1 MRLAARQGLRYEA
14 FAMIIQFPDRAALA
28 APANDQQLQPPPGPV
43 TDLWATLTTPASNA
57 TLKDQDSAMRKLAST
72 LQRAA
77 TAHENDSSAQFARTV
92 MIPSATTAFFDPRN
106 AQARKSIL
114 YFLNSLATDN
124 DDLVPSTLVA
134 QWPQDLPADAQYQLL
149 QTLILTPTGDAAVRL
164 RTPMLAA
171 QLTPVIAA
179 LAAGTRSVTAAAEA
193 LAALKTLVLVL
204 PRTTLADATD
214 LLAAC
219 RAVVANHANLDL
231 DHVRLAGMVA
241 VHLTHSTASTPAVAG
256 EAILAWADGCTETVP
271 RAIVLRAM
279 LVCSLGTQLRESA
292 PALLNHAGSR
302 VLEALERGG
311 LDPASKVVLFEALVA
326 FCESSGLSDGTKGA
340 GAAGKKGK
348 KKKDKK
354 SPSPAPFSST
364 SPSHAVPTELID
376 RLVATAWAHLEDA
389 ADAVQFKSKTICD
402 VLLAQPAFAPALV
415 DRTLRTHATNKVKY
429 MMLCSIMPVVGV
441 AHLHERDPTILRAA
455 FTALDHTT
463 TVGRVADV
471 VAQWMTLAKAAN
483 LSAQFMSVYHE
494 LALSSLVHEDAVIRR
509 HFATHLLK
517 RMLAAENDLYESL
530 VASIRGIAPTNPAS
544 QHALEALVAVERVAR
559 ALDLPATAT
568 KSSTDFLMRA
578 CSHPSSS
585 LRADALG
592 LLSDVKRYTQPLT
605 PADLA
610 FLQTFLRHNL
620 ADASPEFRENMQS
633 RLGKIFER
641 MRHSA
646 YALHRTATRVPPN
659 APPEILAAARDA
671 QVLVDAYKSFLAW
684 TVDATMAW
692 LVPGVTYLR
701 ALSVL
706 LVIEALLATFG
717 PGDRRNVPMPH
728 GFNAEHCAV
737 PEFPFDIPLD
747 TYRNATTLLDVVRTC
762 PYDEIQGAAHRLL
775 VQLPTG
781 CAEVVR
787 RAGGARAVLEH
798 AAQWMASPRACDAQ
812 AGAVLVDVAYVVRRA
827 NAAAAAAT
835 AEDGMDVDDTD
846 LRADQFITHF
856 TTLAHAQMDRAR
868 ANMVEAA
875 AADPLPATFL
885 AVRQITR
892 RLPPAEVDAMG
903 MLQLAKD
910 ACQIVLPILVDVSP
924 EGNLPDDVREDVDVD
939 EATETSQLVLSY
951 SWRVVK
957 QACDLLGGV
966 AAKIAVKGNV
976 EFFRQTGEYFIGLM
990 QTIRHRGAFSAV
1002 SPNLIVL
1009 CDRITEETD
1018 QVKAWLQN
1026 TLHSVAD
1033 TDFSVTRRSGG
1044 LPFLIVA
1051 LVTSPGC
1058 RKWLPITFAHLFDAV
1073 DAAPAQAAVEVQ
1085 VNCMNVLRR
1094 LFEDSQ
1100 LAKDASASIGP
1111 GFMLAIRKLT
1121 HADWGVRNAGLMLF
1135 STLINRIFGTKRV
1148 KDERHVLN
1156 KVTGKEFFHRFPVL
1170 HAFLL
1175 EHLGLAAAA
1184 EDSASSAAL
1193 FPLLTLLARMA
1204 PSVFDAANAHLSLAA
1219 FVPVGMTCAAS
1230 RQWKVR
1236 EMAAEAMVSLVSADA
1251 VAEHCAALIRD
1262 RIPNSGHNAVHGYL
1276 LQLRALVRHYP
1287 TAISGSA
1294 AVALAHQLRNAKA
1307 SNYALA
1313 VAYELCAATWPAF
1326 GDLAAAWL
1334 AEGVEGYGADLVRV
1348 QLATAALATARSATL
1363 VPSLLRDTDD
1373 QVRGVVLDH
1382 LAAATATPP
1391 GARDALVAMLANG
1404 TKPIRD
1410 ARLIK
1415 LAAAHNIPVPAARL
1429 AATLDAVRAG
1439 PLSVQCPLIHVLAA
1453 QDADLY
1459 VAVFTEWT
1467 HPDVP
1472 LPLRSACAD
1481 SLAAAVPRLAGPHR
1495 ATVLWL
1501 ATTRLVQDDDED
1513 VRVTAAQVLSAH
1525 LLDGTP
1531 THYAAMVPAA
1541 IAALAKHFDMRAHF
1555 QQTLDELWRAAAVAV
1570 ADKDDPVLFDKEDT
1584 NLFKEKH
1591 VEAVLVLR
1599 AMGGTDVVARCGE
1612 VLRQAAQ
1619 LAQAHLVPLAAAET
1633 TAEEAGVPRL
1643 VAELLGLGQSG
1654 DEEPMIVSS

>member
-1 MRLAARQGLRYEA
+1 
-14 FAMIIQFPDRAALA
+14 MIIQFPDRAASA
-28 APANDQQLQPPPGPV
+28 ASANDQQLQPPPGPV
-43 TDLWATLTTPASNA
+43 AELWATLTTPASNV
-57 TLKDQDSAMRKLAST
+57 TFKDQDSAMRKLVAT
-72 LQRAA
+72 LQRANNGPS
-77 TAHENDSSAQFARTV
+77 TDSSAQFALTV

-106 AQARKSIL
+106 AHARKSIL

-134 QWPQDLPADAQYQLL
+134 LWPQELPADVQYQLL

-164 RTPMLAA
+164 RTPTLVAHI
-171 QLTPVIAA
+171 TPVIAA
-179 LAAGTRSVTAAAEA
+179 LATGTRSVTAAAEA
-193 LAALKTLVLVL
+193 LAGLKTLVLVL
-204 PRTTLADATD
+204 PRTTLAEATD

-256 EAILAWADGCTETVP
+256 EAILAWADACTETVP

-279 LVCSLGTQLRESA
+279 LVCSLGAQLRESA

-326 FCESSGLSDGTKGA
+326 FCESSRLSDGTKGA

-354 SPSPAPFSST
+354 NPSPALSSCSSPSPAP
-364 SPSHAVPTELID
+364 PSHAVPADLID
-376 RLVATAWAHLEDA
+376 RLVATAWAHLEDV
-389 ADAVQFKSKTICD
+389 ADAVQFKSKAICD
-402 VLLAQPAFAPALV
+402 VLLAQPAFAPAFV

-429 MMLCSIMPVVGV
+429 MMLCSLMPVVGV

-455 FTALDHTT
+455 FSAMHHTA

-483 LSAQFMSVYHE
+483 LSAQFMPVYHE
-494 LALSSLVHEDAVIRR
+494 LAFTSLVHEDAVIRR

-517 RMLAAENDLYESL
+517 RMLAAENDLYTSL
-530 VASIRGIAPTNPAS
+530 VASIRGITPADPAS

-559 ALDLPATAT
+559 ALDLPVTAT
-568 KSSTDFLMRA
+568 TSSTDSLMRA
-578 CSHPSSS
+578 CTHPSAS

-605 PADLA
+605 MSDLA
-610 FLQTFLRHNL
+610 FLQSFLRHNL
-620 ADASPEFRENMQS
+620 ADASAEFRENMQA

-646 YALHRTATRVPPN
+646 YALHRSATRIPPN
-659 APPEILAAARDA
+659 APPDVLAAARDA
-671 QVLVDAYKSFLAW
+671 QTLVDAYKAFLEW
-684 TVDATMAW
+684 TVDAIMAW
-692 LVPGVTYLR
+692 LVPGVTYTR

-717 PGDRRNVPMPH
+717 PGDRRRVPMPH

-747 TYRNATTLLDVVRTC
+747 TYCNVTTLLDVVRTC

-787 RAGGARAVLEH
+787 RAGGAHAVLEH
-798 AAQWMASPRACDAQ
+798 AVQWMASPRACDAQ

-827 NAAAAAAT
+827 NAAAAAAI
-835 AEDGMDVDDTD
+835 ADDGMDLDDPD
-846 LRADQFITHF
+846 LRADQFIKHF

-868 ANMVEAA
+868 ANLVEAA

-885 AVRQITR
+885 AVRQIMR
-892 RLPPAEVDAMG
+892 RLPAAEVNAMSV
-903 MLQLAKD
+903 LQLAKD
-910 ACQIVLPILVDVSP
+910 ACQIVLPILADVSP
-924 EGNLPDDVREDVDVD
+924 EGNLPDDVREDVDGD

-976 EFFRQTGEYFIGLM
+976 EFFRKTGEYFIGLM

-1018 QVKAWLQN
+1018 QVKTWLQN

-1044 LPFLIVA
+1044 LPYLIVA

-1094 LFEDSQ
+1094 LFEDSL
-1100 LAKDASASIGP
+1100 LAKDASAFIGP

-1135 STLINRIFGTKRV
+1135 STLINRIFGSKKV

-1156 KVTGKEFFHRFPVL
+1156 KVTGKEFFHRFPAL
-1170 HAFLL
+1170 HTFLL

-1184 EDSASSAAL
+1184 EDSAASAAL

-1219 FVPVGMTCAAS
+1219 FVPVGMACAAS

-1251 VAEHCAALIRD
+1251 VAEHCAAVIRD
-1262 RIPNSGHNAVHGYL
+1262 RIPNAGHNAVHGYL
-1276 LQLRALVRHYP
+1276 LQLRALARHYP

-1294 AVALAHQLRNAKA
+1294 AVALAHQLRGARA
-1307 SNYALA
+1307 SNYALT
-1313 VAYELCAATWPAF
+1313 VAFELCAATWPAF

-1334 AEGVEGYGADLVRV
+1334 AEGVEGHGADLVRV
-1348 QLATAALATARSATL
+1348 QLATAALATARSATV
-1363 VPSLLRDTDD
+1363 VPALLCDADE

-1382 LAAATATPP
+1382 FVTATALPP
-1391 GARDALVAMLANG
+1391 AARDALVAMLGDG

-1415 LAAAHNIPVPAARL
+1415 IAAAHDLPIPADRL
-1429 AATLDAVRAG
+1429 AATLDAVRSG

-1453 QDADLY
+1453 QAADMF
-1459 VAVFTEWT
+1459 VAAFTEWT

-1472 LPLRSACAD
+1472 LPLRSACAE
-1481 SLAAAVPRLAGPHR
+1481 SLAAAVPRLAGTHR
-1495 ATVLWL
+1495 ARVLWL
-1501 ATTRLVQDDDED
+1501 ATTRLVQDDAED
-1513 VRVTAAQVLSAH
+1513 VRATAAQVLSAH

-1531 THYAAMVPAA
+1531 THYAAVVPAA
-1541 IAALAKHFDMRAHF
+1541 IAALAKQFDMRADF
-1555 QQTLDELWRAAAVAV
+1555 QRVLDGLRRTAAQAAS
-1570 ADKDDPVLFDKEDT
+1570 ADKDEHVLFDKEDA
-1584 NLFKEKH
+1584 NMFKEKH

-1599 AMGGTDVVARCGE
+1599 ALGGADVVARCGD
-1612 VLRQAAQ
+1612 VLHQAAQ
-1619 LAQAHLVPLAAAET
+1619 LAQAHLVPLAAAE
-1633 TAEEAGVPRL
+1633 AVAGEEAGVPARL

-1654 DEEPMIVSS
+1654 K

>member
-1 MRLAARQGLRYEA
+1 
-14 FAMIIQFPDRAALA
+14 MIIQFPDRAALA
-28 APANDQQLQPPPGPV
+28 ASANDQQLQPPSSPI

-57 TLKDQDSAMRKLAST
+57 TLKDQDSAMRNIVLT
-72 LQRAA
+72 LQRASNG
-77 TAHENDSSAQFARTV
+77 TDTDTCAQFARAV
-92 MIPSATTAFFDPRN
+92 MIPSATTALFDPRN
-106 AQARKSIL
+106 AHARKSIL
-114 YFLNSLATDN
+114 YFLSSLATDN
-124 DDLVPSTLVA
+124 DNLVPSTLVA
-134 QWPQDLPADAQYQLL
+134 HWPQDLPADVQYQLL

-164 RTPMLAA
+164 RTPTLAA
-171 QLTPVIAA
+171 QLTPEIAA
-179 LAAGTRSVTAAAEA
+179 LATGTMSVTAAAEA

-204 PRTTLADATD
+204 PRTTLTESAD

-219 RAVVANHANLDL
+219 RAVVTSHANLDL

-241 VHLTHSTASTPAVAG
+241 VHLTHSTASTPAAAG
-256 EAILAWADGCTETVP
+256 EAILAWADACTETVP

-279 LVCSLGTQLRESA
+279 LVCSLGAQLRESA

-326 FCESSGLSDGTKGA
+326 FCESSGLGDGSKVA
-340 GAAGKKGK
+340 GTAGKKGK

-354 SPSPAPFSST
+354 SPSPALSS
-364 SPSHAVPTELID
+364 SSSPSPAPPSHAVPANLID

-402 VLLAQPAFAPALV
+402 MLLAQPAFAPAFV

-441 AHLHERDPTILRAA
+441 AHLHERDPAILRAA
-455 FTALDHTT
+455 FTALDHTA

-471 VAQWMTLAKAAN
+471 VAQWMMLAKAAN
-483 LSAQFMSVYHE
+483 LSAQFMPVYHD
-494 LALSSLVHEDAVIRR
+494 LAFTSLVHEDAVIRR

-517 RMLAAENDLYESL
+517 RMLAAENDLYASL
-530 VASIRGIAPTNPAS
+530 VTNIRGIAPTNPAS
-544 QHALEALVAVERVAR
+544 QYALEAHVAVERVAR

-568 KSSTDFLMRA
+568 TSSTDFLNA
-578 CSHPSSS
+578 S
-585 LRADALG
+585 
-592 LLSDVKRYTQPLT
+592 PLT
-605 PADLA
+605 TADLT

-620 ADASPEFRENMQS
+620 ADVSPEFHENMQS

-659 APPEILAAARDA
+659 APPEVLAAARDA
-671 QVLVDAYKSFLAW
+671 HTLVDAYRTFLGW
-684 TVDATMAW
+684 TVDAAMAW
-692 LVPGVTYLR
+692 LVPGVTYPR

-717 PGDRRNVPMPH
+717 PGDRRRVPMPH

-747 TYRNATTLLDVVRTC
+747 TYRNVTTLLDVVRTC

-812 AGAVLVDVAYVVRRA
+812 AGAVLVDVAYVIRRA
-827 NAAAAAAT
+827 DAAAAVAT
-835 AEDGMDVDDTD
+835 GEDGMDVDDAD

-856 TTLAHAQMDRAR
+856 TALAHVQMDRAR
-868 ANMVEAA
+868 ANLVEAA

-885 AVRQITR
+885 AVRQIMR
-892 RLPPAEVDAMG
+892 RLPAAEVDAVR

-910 ACQIVLPILVDVSP
+910 ACQIVLPILADVSP
-924 EGNLPDDVREDVDVD
+924 EGNLPDDVREDVVGD

-966 AAKIAVKGNV
+966 AAKITVKGNV

-1018 QVKAWLQN
+1018 QVKTWLQN

-1044 LPFLIVA
+1044 LPYLIVA

-1058 RKWLPITFAHLFDAV
+1058 RKWLPITFAHLFNAV

-1135 STLINRIFGTKRV
+1135 STLINRIFGSKKV

-1156 KVTGKEFFHRFPVL
+1156 KVTGKEFFHRFPAL

-1184 EDSASSAAL
+1184 EDSGASAAL

-1219 FVPVGMTCAAS
+1219 FVPVGMACASS

-1251 VAEHCAALIRD
+1251 VAEHCAAVIRD
-1262 RIPNSGHNAVHGYL
+1262 RIPNAGQNAVHGYL

-1294 AVALAHQLRNAKA
+1294 TVALAHQLRSARA

-1313 VAYELCAATWPAF
+1313 VAYEMCAATWPAF

-1334 AEGVEGYGADLVRV
+1334 ADGVEGYGADLARV
-1348 QLATAALATARSATL
+1348 QLATAALATARSASV
-1363 VPSLLRDTDD
+1363 VPTLLRDADE

-1382 LAAATATPP
+1382 LAAAAALPP
-1391 GARDALVAMLANG
+1391 AARDALMAMLADG
-1404 TKPIRD
+1404 TTLIRD

-1415 LAAAHNIPVPAARL
+1415 LAAAHDLPVPAARL

-1453 QDADLY
+1453 QAVDMY
-1459 VAVFTEWT
+1459 VAAFTEWT
-1467 HPDVP
+1467 HSDVP
-1472 LPLRSACAD
+1472 LPLRSACAA
-1481 SLAAAVPRLAGPHR
+1481 SLAAAVPRLAGTHR

-1513 VRVTAAQVLSAH
+1513 VRATTAQVLSAH

-1541 IAALAKHFDMRAHF
+1541 TAALAKQFDMRTQF
-1555 QQTLDELWRAAAVAV
+1555 QRVLDDLRHAATAAVAE
-1570 ADKDDPVLFDKEDT
+1570 KDDHVLFDKEDA

-1591 VEAVLVLR
+1591 VEAVLVLH
-1599 AMGGTDVVARCGE
+1599 ALGGADVVARCRD
-1612 VLRQAAQ
+1612 VLRQASQ
-1619 LAQAHLVPLAAAET
+1619 LAQAHLVPLAAVET
-1633 TAEEAGVPRL
+1633 TAAGEEASVPRL
-1643 VAELLGLGQSG
+1643 VTELLGLGQSG

>member
-1 MRLAARQGLRYEA
+1 
-14 FAMIIQFPDRAALA
+14 MIIQFPDRVALA
-28 APANDQQLQPPPGPV
+28 SSANDQRPPPSGPV
-43 TDLWATLTTPASNA
+43 TNLWATLTTPASNA
-57 TLKDQDSAMRKLAST
+57 TLKDQDSAMRKIVST
-72 LQRAA
+72 LQRANNGPD
-77 TAHENDSSAQFARTV
+77 TDSSEQFARTV
-92 MIPSATTAFFDPRN
+92 MIPAATTAFFDPRN
-106 AQARKSIL
+106 THARKSIL
-114 YFLNSLATDN
+114 YFLNSLATGN
-124 DDLVPSTLVA
+124 DDMVPSTLVA
-134 QWPQDLPADAQYQLL
+134 HWPQDLPADVQYQLL

-164 RTPMLAA
+164 RTPRLAA
-171 QLTPVIAA
+171 QLTPVITA
-179 LAAGTRSVTAAAEA
+179 LATGTRSVTAAAEA

-204 PRTTLADATD
+204 PRTTLADSAD

-241 VHLTHSTASTPAVAG
+241 VHLTHSTAPTPAVAG
-256 EAILAWADGCTETVP
+256 EAILAWADACTETIP

-279 LVCSLGTQLRESA
+279 LVCSFGAQMRESA

-326 FCESSGLSDGTKGA
+326 FCESSGISDGTKGA

-348 KKKDKK
+348 KKDKRGPSPALSSSP
-354 SPSPAPFSST
+354 SPSPAP
-364 SPSHAVPTELID
+364 PSHAVPADLID

-389 ADAVQFKSKTICD
+389 ADAV
-402 VLLAQPAFAPALV
+402 
-415 DRTLRTHATNKVKY
+415 KY
-429 MMLCSIMPVVGV
+429 MMLCSLMPVVGV
-441 AHLHERDPTILRAA
+441 AHLHERDPTILCAA
-455 FTALDHTT
+455 FSAMDHTA

-471 VAQWMTLAKAAN
+471 VAQWMTLAKAAK
-483 LSAQFMSVYHE
+483 LSAQFMPVYHE
-494 LALSSLVHEDAVIRR
+494 LAFTSLVHENAVIRR

-517 RMLAAENDLYESL
+517 RMLAAENDLYASL
-530 VASIRGIAPTNPAS
+530 IASIRGIAPADPAS

-568 KSSTDFLMRA
+568 TSSTDALMRA
-578 CSHPSSS
+578 CTHPSSS
-585 LRADALG
+585 LRTDALG
-592 LLSDVKRYTQPLT
+592 LLSDVKRHTQPLT
-605 PADLA
+605 TSDLA
-610 FLQTFLRHNL
+610 FLQSFLRHNL
-620 ADASPEFRENMQS
+620 ADASPEFRENMQA
-633 RLGKIFER
+633 RLGKIFDR

-646 YALHRTATRVPPN
+646 YALHRTATRIPPN
-659 APPEILAAARDA
+659 APPEVLAAARDA
-671 QVLVDAYKSFLAW
+671 QTLVDVYRAFLAW
-684 TVDATMAW
+684 TVDAAMAW
-692 LVPGVTYLR
+692 LVPGVTYPR

-717 PGDRRNVPMPH
+717 PGDRRRVPMPH

-747 TYRNATTLLDVVRTC
+747 TFRNATTLLDVVRTC

-775 VQLPTG
+775 VQLPAG
-781 CAEVVR
+781 CADVVR

-798 AAQWMASPRACDAQ
+798 GAKWMASPRACDAQ
-812 AGAVLVDVAYVVRRA
+812 AGAVIVDVAYIVRA
-827 NAAAAAAT
+827 KAAADAASVD
-835 AEDGMDVDDTD
+835 DGMDVDDAD
-846 LRADQFITHF
+846 LRADQFIAHF

-868 ANMVEAA
+868 ANLVEAA

-885 AVRQITR
+885 AVRQIMR
-892 RLPPAEVDAMG
+892 RLPAAEVDAMS

-910 ACQIVLPILVDVSP
+910 ACQIVLPILADVSP
-924 EGNLPDDVREDVDVD
+924 EGNLPEDVREDVDGD

-966 AAKIAVKGNV
+966 AAKIAVKGNA

-1018 QVKAWLQN
+1018 QVKMWLQD

-1044 LPFLIVA
+1044 LPYLIVA

-1100 LAKDASASIGP
+1100 LAKDAAASIGP

-1135 STLINRIFGTKRV
+1135 STLINRIFGSKKV

-1156 KVTGKEFFHRFPVL
+1156 KVTGKEFFHRFPAL

-1184 EDSASSAAL
+1184 EDSAASAAL

-1219 FVPVGMTCAAS
+1219 FVPVGMACAAS

-1251 VAEHCAALIRD
+1251 VAEHCAAVIRD
-1262 RIPNSGHNAVHGYL
+1262 RIPNAGHNAVHGYL

-1294 AVALAHQLRNAKA
+1294 AVALAHQLRGARA

-1313 VAYELCAATWPAF
+1313 VAFELCAATWPAF

-1334 AEGVEGYGADLVRV
+1334 AEGISGYGADLVRV
-1348 QLATAALATARSATL
+1348 QLATAALATARSAVV
-1363 VPSLLRDTDD
+1363 VPALLRDTDD

-1382 LAAATATPP
+1382 LAAATTIPP
-1391 GARDALVAMLANG
+1391 AARDALVAMLANG
-1404 TKPIRD
+1404 TKSIRD

-1415 LAAAHNIPVPAARL
+1415 LAAAHDLPVPAVRL

-1453 QDADLY
+1453 QAADLF
-1459 VAVFTEWT
+1459 VAAFTEWT

-1472 LPLRSACAD
+1472 LPLRSACAA
-1481 SLAAAVPRLAGPHR
+1481 SMAAAIPPLAGSHR

-1513 VRVTAAQVLSAH
+1513 VRATTAQVLSAH
-1525 LLDGTP
+1525 LLDSTP

-1541 IAALAKHFDMRAHF
+1541 IAALVKQFDMRAHF
-1555 QQTLDELWRAAAVAV
+1555 QQVLDDLQRAAAQAS
-1570 ADKDDPVLFDKEDT
+1570 AEKDDHVLFDKEDA

-1599 AMGGTDVVARCGE
+1599 AMGGEGVVMRCGE
-1612 VLRQAAQ
+1612 VLHQAAQ

-1633 TAEEAGVPRL
+1633 AVGEDAGVPRL
-1643 VAELLGLGQSG
+1643 VAELLGLGESG
-1654 DEEPMIVSS
+1654 KEEPVIISS